1 MPSYFRE
8 TRNVELSTIYYIEN
22 QFTLNWSGV
31 SILKTQPNYDK
42 VALPVISVR
51 LLSDFSVPKEIG
63 STTLKSVYS
72 FVFDIFA
79 KSDGQ
84 RLDLADFLKGI
95 LSSSWTYY
103 VHSHASGGD
112 GTLDRT
118 DSGRIHL
125 VSITQNTKIVFT
137 EDVDDADR
145 FRHIIAADVRVAVTG

>member
-8 TRNVELSTIYYIEN
+8 TRNVELSTIYYLE
-22 QFTLNWSGV
+22 QEFASNWAGV
-31 SILKTQPNYDK
+31 EILKTQPNYDK
-42 VALPVISVR
+42 IALPVVSVR
-51 LLSDFSVPKEIG
+51 LISDFSSPREIG

-84 RLDLADFLKGI
+84 RLDLADFLKET
-95 LSSSWTYY
+95 LSSSWVYY
-103 VHSHASGGD
+103 LHSHASGGT

-118 DSGRIHL
+118 ASGRIHL
-125 VSITQNTKIVFT
+125 VNINQNTKVVFT

-145 FRHIIAADVRVAVTG
+145 FRHIISADVRVSVTS

>member
-22 QFTLNWSGV
+22 QFASSWSGV
-31 SILKTQPNYDK
+31 TVLKTQPNYDK
-42 VALPVISVR
+42 ATFPVVSVR
-51 LLSDFSVPKEIG
+51 LLSDFSSPKEIG
-63 STTLKSVYS
+63 STALKSVYS

-95 LSSSWTYY
+95 ISSGWTYY

-118 DSGRIHL
+118 ASGRIQL
-125 VSITQNTKIVFT
+125 VGITQNSKIVFT
-137 EDVDDADR
+137 EEVDDADR
-145 FRHIIAADVRVAVTG
+145 FRHIITADVRVSVTS